1 MGEKRH
7 VNGNNRKERKR
18 RSTMKQERTFAPRL
32 SMSAARNVVLTATGI
47 VLFSAGLVQA
57 QVAPGAYTKAVVG
70 DHIKKV
76 EDGVDEFR
84 KYLERRGEDAQSAG
98 QAAQSSGTK
107 TRRGRA
113 SGANT
118 EARKDQAKRTKD
130 ELDDALGDLNRSTN
144 RLRRKFNPASNYLE
158 TKAQMD
164 HVMDDGRRINQIMVR
179 GKYGTQAEKYWG
191 ILRKGINDLARCYGL
206 APMGV

>member
-1 MGEKRH
+1 
-7 VNGNNRKERKR
+7 
-18 RSTMKQERTFAPRL
+18 MKQEQIFAPRVSISTACNL
-32 SMSAARNVVLTATGI
+32 VSTAAVILLFNAGFAQGQVVP
-47 VLFSAGLVQA
+47 V
-57 QVAPGAYTKAVVG
+57 PGAFTKAVVG

-84 KYLERRGEDAQSAG
+84 KYLERRGEDAQGAG
-98 QAAQSSGTK
+98 QAAQNSGR

-118 EARKDQAKRTKD
+118 EAHKEQVKRTKD
-130 ELDDALGDLNRSTN
+130 DLDDALGDLNRSTN
-144 RLRRKFNPASNYLE
+144 RLRRKFSPASNYME

-164 HVMDDGRRINQIMVR
+164 RVMDDGRRINQVMVR
-179 GKYGTQAEKYWG
+179 GKYGSQAEKYWG
-191 ILRKGINDLARCYGL
+191 VLRKGINDLARCYGL

>member
-1 MGEKRH
+1 
-7 VNGNNRKERKR
+7 
-18 RSTMKQERTFAPRL
+18 MKQERTFAPRL
-32 SMSAARNVVLTATGI
+32 SRGGPGSLVLVAAGI

-84 KYLERRGEDAQSAG
+84 KYLERRGEDAQSAA
-98 QAAQSSGTK
+98 QTAQSSGTK
-107 TRRGRA
+107 TRRGRTSGSA
-113 SGANT
+113 STAS
-118 EARKDQAKRTKD
+118 KDQAKRTKD

-158 TKAQMD
+158 TKAQID
-164 HVMDDGRRINQIMVR
+164 QVMDDGRRINQIMVR

-191 ILRKGINDLARCYGL
+191 VLRKGMNDLARCYGL
-206 APMGV
+206 APMGA

>member
-1 MGEKRH
+1 M
-7 VNGNNRKERKR
+7 RK
-18 RSTMKQERTFAPRL
+18 APKN
-32 SMSAARNVVLTATGI
+32 SAISCVGRFLLVGAAIL
-47 VLFSAGLVQA
+47 LFNSRPVQG
-57 QVAPGAYTKAVVG
+57 QAPGSFTKAVVA
-70 DHIKKV
+70 DKIRKV

-84 KYLERRGEDAQSAG
+84 KYLEKRGEDAKGRAET
-98 QAAQSSGTK
+98 AQSSGTK

-118 EARKDQAKRTKD
+118 EANKEQARRTKD

-144 RLRRKFNPASNYLE
+144 RLRRKFDPSSKYME

-164 HVMDDGRRINQIMVR
+164 NVMDDGRKINQIMVR
-179 GKYGTQAEKYWG
+179 GKYGTQAEKLWG
-191 ILRKGINDLARCYGL
+191 VLRANINDLARCYGI

>member
-1 MGEKRH
+1 MKKALEKRSSM
-7 VNGNNRKERKR
+7 R
-18 RSTMKQERTFAPRL
+18 RVCQFAIAG
-32 SMSAARNVVLTATGI
+32 AAIL
-47 VLFSAGLVQA
+47 LFSPRPA
-57 QVAPGAYTKAVVG
+57 QGQAPGSFTKAVVA
-70 DHIKKV
+70 DHIRKV

-84 KYLERRGEDAQSAG
+84 KYLEKRGEDAKGRAET
-98 QAAQSSGTK
+98 AQSSGTK

-118 EARKDQAKRTKD
+118 EANKEQARRTKD

-144 RLRRKFNPASNYLE
+144 RLRRKFNPASNYME

-164 HVMDDGRRINQIMVR
+164 RVMDDGRRINQIMVR

-191 ILRKGINDLARCYGL
+191 VLRKGINDLARCYGL

>member
-1 MGEKRH
+1 MEMTLEPAWPKRCAW
-7 VNGNNRKERKR
+7 R
-18 RSTMKQERTFAPRL
+18 FAIAG
-32 SMSAARNVVLTATGI
+32 AAIL
-47 VLFSAGLVQA
+47 LFSPGPALGQAGSF
-57 QVAPGAYTKAVVG
+57 TKAVVG
-70 DHIKKV
+70 DHIRKV

-84 KYLERRGEDAQSAG
+84 KYLEKRGEDAKGRAET
-98 QAAQSSGTK
+98 AQSSGTK

-118 EARKDQAKRTKD
+118 EANKEQARRTKD

-144 RLRRKFNPASNYLE
+144 RLRRKFDPTSKYME

-164 HVMDDGRRINQIMVR
+164 NVMDDGRKINQIMVR
-179 GKYGTQAEKYWG
+179 GKYGTQPEKLWG
-191 ILRKGINDLARCYGL
+191 VLRSAINDLARCYGL

>member
-1 MGEKRH
+1 MARGSEATMKKALEKRSSM
-7 VNGNNRKERKR
+7 R
-18 RSTMKQERTFAPRL
+18 RVCQFAIAG
-32 SMSAARNVVLTATGI
+32 AAIL
-47 VLFSAGLVQA
+47 LFSPRPA
-57 QVAPGAYTKAVVG
+57 QGQAPGSFTKAVVA
-70 DHIKKV
+70 DHIRKV

-84 KYLERRGEDAQSAG
+84 KYLEKRGEDAKGRAET
-98 QAAQSSGTK
+98 AQSSGTK

-118 EARKDQAKRTKD
+118 EANKEQARRTKD

-144 RLRRKFNPASNYLE
+144 RLRRKFDPSSKYME

-164 HVMDDGRRINQIMVR
+164 NVMDDGRKVNQIMVR
-179 GKYGTQAEKYWG
+179 GKYGTQPEKLWG
-191 ILRKGINDLARCYGL
+191 VLRSAINDLARCYGL

>member
-1 MGEKRH
+1 MARGSEATMKKALEKRSSM
-7 VNGNNRKERKR
+7 R
-18 RSTMKQERTFAPRL
+18 RVCQFAIAG
-32 SMSAARNVVLTATGI
+32 AAIL
-47 VLFSAGLVQA
+47 LFSPRPA
-57 QVAPGAYTKAVVG
+57 QGQAPGSFTKAVVA
-70 DHIKKV
+70 DHIRKV

-84 KYLERRGEDAQSAG
+84 KYLEKRGEDAKGRAET
-98 QAAQSSGTK
+98 AQSSGTK

-118 EARKDQAKRTKD
+118 EANKEQARRTKD

-144 RLRRKFNPASNYLE
+144 RLRRKFDPTSKYME

-164 HVMDDGRRINQIMVR
+164 NVMDDGRKINQIMVR
-179 GKYGTQAEKYWG
+179 GKYGTQPEKLWG
-191 ILRKGINDLARCYGL
+191 VLRSAINDLARCYGL